1 MKNNDME
8 VNTAVFLPTFL
19 GIQSGMIP
27 LLNAGLTWV
36 AAISVSRTRLFQQ
49 E

>member
-1 MKNNDME
+1 ME
-8 VNTAVFLPTFL
+8 VNTAVFLPAFL